1 MRICLISGPHR
12 PGKCGISDY
21 VDLIADELNKRNHST
36 QKCSIESPND
46 LSLFSKN
53 LPDADFYSLQFAPY
67 SFSPYGF
74 SGRPIFEFARSLY
87 KKKVMVN
94 FHEIWIGAY
103 PGAKWKESLIGWRQK
118 REILKFLK
126 IVKPRAIHST
136 NAAAIDRLKKEGVD
150 VEYMYLFGNIPYS
163 TKEGSSSNSRNL
175 KVAFFGTLYETFP
188 YELLG
193 HTLSQIAELLAT
205 KIELRIIGRQRNGN
219 SLSKLIKMGEDKTF
233 LVSETK
239 ELSPDEISQE
249 LQASSI
255 GVSTTPYD
263 IIGKSGA
270 TAAMFEHRLP
280 ILVFDD
286 GDTATEKTFVHQP
299 FENQV
304 FLLNDR
310 ITPHSIINYIHKTKN
325 SNYSG
330 VNEVVDKVMNIYHQ
344 KK

>member
-1 MRICLISGPHR
+1 MKICIISGPHR

-21 VDLIADELNKRNHST
+21 VDLLDNELTNRKYIT
-36 QKCSIESPND
+36 QRSLIESPND
-46 LSLFSKN
+46 FFLISKD
-53 LPDADFYSLQFAPY
+53 LPEADFYIIQFAPY
-67 SFSPYGF
+67 SFSS
-74 SGRPIFEFARSLY
+74 SGYSGNSILQFASALSE
-87 KKKVMVN
+87 KKVIVN
-94 FHEIWIGAY
+94 FHEIWIGTY
-103 PGAKWKESLIGWRQK
+103 PKAKWKESLIGWKQK
-118 REILKFLK
+118 REILKFLEL
-126 IVKPRAIHST
+126 IKPNKIHST
-136 NAAAIDRLKKEGVD
+136 NAAAIDRLKKEGVNA
-150 VEYMYLFGNIPYS
+150 EFMYLFGNIPYS
-163 TKEGSSSNSRNL
+163 TKEGSPSNSRNL
-175 KVAFFGTLYETFP
+175 KVAFFGTLYESFP

-205 KIELRIIGRQRNGN
+205 KIELRIIGRQRDRN
-219 SLSKLIKMGEDKTF
+219 SLSKLIKMGEDKAF
-233 LVSETK
+233 LICETK